1 MTFLMFFL
9 QEVAGLQM
17 CACITYPVESI
28 LWDLEVNVLDQWDR
42 RLLILQAFKMILDW
56 DYLAG
61 L

>member
-1 MTFLMFFL
+1 
-9 QEVAGLQM
+9 M